1 MHPFS
6 TPVQDRDRAPLPS
19 PQQSWQHDL
28 VSCGGTKPAKSLAS
42 QAPKG
47 LVQPGRDGVI
57 LHRGRGALRS
67 LDLMDHTG
75 RYRWHTKTKERRT
88 HES

>member
-1 MHPFS
+1 MHLFS
-6 TPVQDRDRAPLPS
+6 TPMHDQEFARLPS
-19 PQQSWQHDL
+19 PQQSWQHDV

-47 LVQPGRDGVI
+47 LVQRGRDGVI
-57 LHRGRGALRS
+57 LHRGRGALPS

-75 RYRWHTKTKERRT
+75 RYRWHTKAKERRT